1 MVRGVTRPALG
12 GPAAGA
18 HNAFPL
24 TKDDQELTMGLLDS
38 VLGGVLGSGQQQ
50 GGAGALINIV
60 AGMLANSSGGPSA
73 GGGGLGGLAEQF
85 QKNGMGDVMNS
96 WIGKGEN
103 LPIAPDQ
110 LGHVLG
116 GDLLGK
122 LTQHTGMGQGDLLGQ
137 LSQLLPQIVDKATP
151 DGAIPSG
158 GLGDIGAILGK
169 LGGLSR

>member
-1 MVRGVTRPALG
+1 MPL
-12 GPAAGA
+12 
-18 HNAFPL
+18 PL

-38 VLGGVLGSGQQQ
+38 VLGGMLGGGQQQ
-50 GGAGALINIV
+50 QGGGAGALINIV
-60 AGMLANSSGGPSA
+60 AGMLANSHGGPSA
-73 GGGGLGGLAEQF
+73 AGGGGGLGGLGGLAEQF
-85 QKNGMGDVMNS
+85 QKGGLGDVMNS

-110 LGHVLG
+110 LGNVLG

-122 LTQHTGMGQGDLLGQ
+122 LTQHTGMGQDDLLGQ
-137 LSQLLPQIVDKATP
+137 LSKLLPQMVDKATP

>member
-1 MVRGVTRPALG
+1 
-12 GPAAGA
+12 
-18 HNAFPL
+18 
-24 TKDDQELTMGLLDS
+24 MGLLDS
-38 VLGGVLGSGQQQ
+38 VLGGVLGGGQQQ
-50 GGAGALINIV
+50 GGAGALMSIV
-60 AGMLANSSGGPSA
+60 AGMLANQGGGAA
-73 GGGGLGGLAEQF
+73 GGSGGLGGLAGMAEQF

-110 LGHVLG
+110 LGNVLG

-122 LTQHTGMGQGDLLGQ
+122 LTQQTGMGQSDLLGQ
-137 LSQLLPQIVDKATP
+137 LSQLLPQMVDKATP
-151 DGAIPSG
+151 DGAVPSG

>member
-1 MVRGVTRPALG
+1 
-12 GPAAGA
+12 
-18 HNAFPL
+18 
-24 TKDDQELTMGLLDS
+24 MGLLDS
-38 VLGGVLGSGQQQ
+38 VLGGMLGGGQQQQ

-60 AGMLANSSGGPSA
+60 AGMLANSHGGVAA
-73 GGGGLGGLAEQF
+73 GGGGGAAGGLGGLGGLAEQF
-85 QKNGMGDVMNS
+85 QKGGLGDLMNS

-103 LPIAPDQ
+103 LPISPDQ
-110 LGHVLG
+110 LGDVLG

-122 LTQHTGMGQGDLLGQ
+122 LTQQTGMGQGDLLGQ
-137 LSQLLPQIVDKATP
+137 LSQLLPQMVDKATP